1 MKHNSSKNQDIKSK
15 FVSREVVYCVSSL
28 IYELVNSEQYLDD
41 LYPVMSQN
49 DYKEPTT
56 YFLNNEMTKAQGI
69 DFIESML
76 DFNFTGNFDKATLN
90 GLRGII
96 RRHLKAGDFDY
107 EDFCEFFD
115 LEPDINEAL
124 EHWIV
129 SDFLA
134 EKLEAKGEM
143 ILDDFLGLTIWGRIC
158 SGQSILLDGVISEIC
173 EDMEILDGQAYSW
186 ADK

>member
-1 MKHNSSKNQDIKSK
+1 MKHDSSKNQDIKSK
-15 FVSREVVYCVSSL
+15 FVSREVCYCISSL
-28 IYELVNSEQYLDD
+28 ISELSSNEQYLDD
-41 LYPVMSQN
+41 LYPVMRQD
-49 DYKEPTT
+49 DYEGPAT
-56 YFLNNEMTKAQGI
+56 YFLRAEMTKAQGI